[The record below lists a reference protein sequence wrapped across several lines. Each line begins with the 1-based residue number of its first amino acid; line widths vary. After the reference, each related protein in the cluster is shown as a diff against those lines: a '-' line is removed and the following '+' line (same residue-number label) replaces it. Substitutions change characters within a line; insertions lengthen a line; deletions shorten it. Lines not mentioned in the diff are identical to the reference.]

1 MNGKSYITQ
10 VNRSTAGIRSR
21 ESVSVRDEHAS
32 RDGEINPVLLLLTA
46 AAIAAA
52 ILIALLPG
60 ARKQDDSSA
69 RPLTMLVAAGLRT
82 AVEQILPEYE
92 QEYGVRVE
100 VQYGG
105 SNMLLNQLKVNK
117 FDQPDLYLAADAFF
131 TDQAVAEGLATEV
144 IPIAYQEPVIAF
156 RTDRP
161 LSVTKWTDLLEKELR
176 WSIADPDQAAI
187 GKSVRQLLSTIPLND
202 AESTSDLWQQLESQT
217 TRSGVFKPTVNEVA
231 NDIKIGAVDAGF
243 IWNSTVASPEY
254 KSELSFITLSQL
266 EETSSLNELGDL
278 ISIAVLN
285 SSPDPTSALRFARY
299 ISAQDRGLAVFE
311 SFGMKP
317 VEGDVWALKPEVTFF
332 CGAVNRRAIEPVIE
346 AFQKREGV
354 VVNTVFDGCGI
365 LTGRMGTID
374 QQKQT
379 AGFPDVYMACDR
391 YYLDNVQQWFQE
403 DVNVSQT
410 EIVLVVPKGSDQVK
424 SIEDIVKPGVRVSVG
439 EPDQCTIG
447 ALTRRLLQQSDLYD
461 RLKEKQS
468 QPGEVVVEKSSS
480 ALIVPD
486 VITGHVDVAIAYR
499 NDVQDH
505 GDKVNVIKIDSPL
518 TRAIQ
523 PLSIAKNS
531 QHKNLLRRLYR
542 QVEKAEKNFESVGFD
557 FLLAAPQSPL

>member
-1 MNGKSYITQ
+1 MNGKSLISRA
-10 VNRSTAGIRSR
+10 NLIAAGFRSGEAA
-21 ESVSVRDEHAS
+21 SVRRRHLS
-32 RDGEINPVLLLLTA
+32 RDGEINPVLLLLVLA
-46 AAIAAA
+46 GVAAA

-60 ARKQDDSSA
+60 ASKQDKSA
-69 RPLTMLVAAGLRT
+69 TRPLTMLVAAGLRT
-82 AVEQILPEYE
+82 SVEQILEEYE

-131 TDQAVAEGLATEV
+131 TDQAVAQGLATEV

-161 LSVTKWTDLLEKELR
+161 LFVTKWTELFRKNLR

-187 GKSVRQLLSTIPLND
+187 GKSVRDLLSRVPLKD
-202 AESTSDLWQQLESQT
+202 SETPSDLWQQLESQT

-243 IWNSTVASPEY
+243 IWSSTVASPEY
-254 KSELSFITLSQL
+254 KTELSFITLSQL
-266 EETSSLNELGDL
+266 EETSGLNELGDL
-278 ISIAVLN
+278 ISVAVLN
-285 SSPDPTSALRFARY
+285 SSPDPASALRLARY
-299 ISAQDRGLAVFE
+299 ISSQDRGLEVFK

-317 VEGDVWALKPEVTFF
+317 VDGDVWALKPEVTFF
-332 CGAVNRRAIEPVIE
+332 CGAVNRRAIEPVID

-365 LTGRMGTID
+365 LTGRMGAID
-374 QQKQT
+374 QQKQA

-403 DVNVSQT
+403 DINVSQT

-424 SIEDIVKPGVRVSVG
+424 SLEDIVKPGVRVSVG

-447 ALTRRLLQQSDLYD
+447 ALTRRLLQQSNLYD
-461 RLKEKQS
+461 RLKEKQA

-486 VITGHVDVAIAYR
+486 VVTGHVDVAIAYR

-505 GDKVNVIKIDSPL
+505 GDKVDVIKIDSSL

-531 QHKNLLRRLYR
+531 QHKNLVRRLYR
-542 QVEKAEKNFESVGFD
+542 QVEKAEKSFESVGFD
-557 FLLAAPQSPL
+557 FLLAAPKSPL